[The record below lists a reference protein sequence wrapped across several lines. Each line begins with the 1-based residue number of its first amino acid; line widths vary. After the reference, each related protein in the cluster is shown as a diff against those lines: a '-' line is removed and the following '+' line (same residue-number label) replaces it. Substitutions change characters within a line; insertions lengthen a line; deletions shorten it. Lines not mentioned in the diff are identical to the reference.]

1 MTPEKWGGLRDSNHW
16 ATQLEGFAVK
26 FLSGEGQWLFA
37 AADALTQALIVGLLV
52 PQTGDGLT
60 GAGRSLTPKGRGPR
74 RSTKPDGMTRKD
86 GLRKGGRK

>member
-1 MTPEKWGGLRDSNHW
+1 LNLTAKDYQAFALQCSEWLLKHRDV
-16 ATQLEGFAVK
+16 AIDAQIDAGRLAVEV
-26 FLSGEGQWLFA
+26 LARSLG
-37 AADALTQALIVGLLV
+37 V
-52 PQTGDGLT
+52 LT